1 MDSAAPALRRA
12 VTTHGPD
19 ETESV
24 GEAIGRALC
33 GPAAPAGTAI
43 LLLEGPLGAG
53 KTCFTRGLAR
63 GLEATTRVKS
73 PTFALAQSHPGRRTL
88 HHLDLYRLQPGP
100 ALDELGLD
108 ELFQGGDVVAIEWAE
123 RLGADRPLRGLR
135 ILFPDTEGSV
145 RTLRIEGPADL
156 IHVIDPGLVR
166 AAGAAS

>member
-1 MDSAAPALRRA
+1 MEIPGPALRRT

-24 GEAIGRALC
+24 GEAVGRALC
-33 GPAAPAGTAI
+33 GPAAPPGATI

-63 GLEATTRVKS
+63 GLDSTTRVKS
-73 PTFALAQSHPGRRTL
+73 PTFALTRSHPGRRTL

-100 ALDELGLD
+100 SLDELGLD
-108 ELFQGGDVVAIEWAE
+108 ELFQGGDVIAIEWAE
-123 RLGADRPLRGLR
+123 RLGPERPTRAIR
-135 ILFPDTEGSV
+135 VVFPDTEGSV
-145 RTLRIEGPADL
+145 RTLRFDGPADL
-156 IHVIDPGLVR
+156 IQAIEPALVR